1 MNPQWVVVADSP
13 FLPADGGGEREHI
26 GFLTAA
32 AELNRLAL
40 VVIPTPEP
48 LDLDPYTELLG
59 DVPILQ
65 TPRRTA
71 WHLLARPVRPYVVAS
86 RPAPDWLLP
95 AVVDQAPNATGIV
108 VFSYKSWLIGE
119 RLATGTGLP
128 TVMRQHNLEGDYH
141 LSLARGMTG
150 LRRAVMHIEARRIL
164 ADERRVEQ
172 AAWLSA
178 TADISASD
186 AAYRQN
192 RGTVASHVPPFAFG
206 RSLVCLDRDHV
217 QADRVLFLGALDVVT
232 NTVALDWFL
241 ERVWPQVRASRP
253 DVVLDVVGRR
263 PSRGLSE
270 RLAALPS
277 VELHADVPQVEPYLE
292 RAAVAVNPAVSG
304 SGVNIKL
311 VDYLQAGVP
320 VVSTSLATRG
330 LSLESGRDLEVHDRP
345 ESFAGAVV
353 ELLSDPERARRL
365 AERGRSRIADV
376 LDPGRNIQRMADLL
390 GENAAQGIGDD
401 VFDDSGVERATLD
414 HKAR

>member
-1 MNPQWVVVADSP
+1 MSPQWVVVADSP
-13 FLPADGGGEREHI
+13 FLPADGGGEREHV
-26 GFLTAA
+26 GFLAAA

-40 VVIPTPEP
+40 VVIPTPNP
-48 LDLDPYTELLG
+48 LDLTPYAEMLG

-95 AVVDQAPNATGIV
+95 AVVDNAAHATGIV

-119 RLATGTGLP
+119 RLATGMGLP

-150 LRRAVMHIEARRIL
+150 PRRAVMHIEAMRIL
-164 ADERRVEQ
+164 ADERRVER
-172 AAWLSA
+172 AAWLTA

-186 AAYRQN
+186 AAFRQA

-206 RSLVCLDRDHV
+206 ASLGNLDRDHV
-217 QADRVLFLGALDVVT
+217 DSDRVLFLGALDVVT

-241 ERVWPQVRASRP
+241 GEVWPQVLAVRP
-253 DVVLDVVGRR
+253 SVVLDVVGRR
-263 PSRGLSE
+263 PSARLTE
-270 RLAALPS
+270 RLSALPS
-277 VELHADVPQVEPYLE
+277 VELHADVPTVEPFLE

-311 VDYLQAGVP
+311 IDYLQAGLP

-330 LSLESGRDLEVHDRP
+330 LALESGLDLEVHDQPRD
-345 ESFAGAVV
+345 FAGAILG
-353 ELLSDPERARRL
+353 LLADPERALLL
-365 AERGRSRIADV
+365 AEGGRSRIARV
-376 LDPGRNIQRMADLL
+376 LDPVKNIDRMAELL
-390 GENAAQGIGDD
+390 GEPATQGSVAVAEEPGL
-401 VFDDSGVERATLD
+401 GRATLD
-414 HKAR
+414 HRAR